1 MAQHRTSKGLP
12 FDMAALAAAND
23 RERAVSNVPRNA
35 RGDVI
40 DGKNKIVI
48 HVEDINKE
56 YYSTPPTESV
66 EVSLKQD
73 PIPEPTPDI
82 TAEEKAPEPVKEE
95 VKPEPKPKK
104 DTETLKEELKPKAK
118 AKPKPKPAPPPTPKY
133 VGEVYEKHSVEGE
146 VEISRNKKTRE
157 DGTAYWEIEYSDGSI
172 LDIEIE

>member
-82 TAEEKAPEPVKEE
+82 TAEEKAPKPVKEE
-95 VKPEPKPKK
+95 VKPEPKPK
-104 DTETLKEELKPKAK
+104 AK
-118 AKPKPKPAPPPTPKY
+118 AKPKAEPKPAPPPTPKY

-157 DGTAYWEIEYSDGSI
+157 DGTAYWEIEYSDGSM

>member
-95 VKPEPKPKK
+95 VKP
-104 DTETLKEELKPKAK
+104 KPKAK
-118 AKPKPKPAPPPTPKY
+118 AKPKAEPKPAPPPTPKY

-157 DGTAYWEIEYSDGSI
+157 DGTAYWEIEYSDGSM

>member
-40 DGKNKIVI
+40 DGKNKIVV

-56 YYSTPPTESV
+56 YYKTPPTESV
-66 EVSLKQD
+66 DVSLKQD

-95 VKPEPKPKK
+95 VKP
-104 DTETLKEELKPKAK
+104 KPKAK
-118 AKPKPKPAPPPTPKY
+118 AKPKAEPKPAPPPTPKY

-157 DGTAYWEIEYSDGSI
+157 DGTAYWEIEYSDGSM

>member
-1 MAQHRTSKGLP
+1 MAHRHRTHNGKP
-12 FDMAALAAAND
+12 FDMQALAAANEK
-23 RERAVSNVPRNA
+23 ERAVSNVPRNA

-40 DGKNKIVI
+40 DGQNKVVV
-48 HVEDINKE
+48 HVENINKE
-56 YYSTPPTESV
+56 YYKTPPTESV

-95 VKPEPKPKK
+95 VKP
-104 DTETLKEELKPKAK
+104 KPKAK
-118 AKPKPKPAPPPTPKY
+118 AKPKAEPKPAPPPTPKY

-157 DGTAYWEIEYSDGSI
+157 DGTAYWESEYSDGSL

>member
-40 DGKNKIVI
+40 DGKNKIVV

-56 YYSTPPTESV
+56 YYKTPPTESV
-66 EVSLKQD
+66 DVSLKQD

-95 VKPEPKPKK
+95 VKPEPKPK
-104 DTETLKEELKPKAK
+104 AK
-118 AKPKPKPAPPPTPKY
+118 AKPKAEPKPAPPPTPKY

-157 DGTAYWEIEYSDGSI
+157 DGTAYWEIEYSDGSM